1 MLPPRNALDLSGTRH
16 NRSQRGVRLADSA
29 RAAPVDTELPLF
41 FRGIGVFAGYTNAG
55 DTAAALVDGCLR
67 TGDLSSLDGQGR
79 LILQRKITDVFIRAV
94 GKSVP
99 PTIWESYVEGDL
111 LVAWT
116 RAPALNANRLSC
128 V

>member
-1 MLPPRNALDLSGTRH
+1 M
-16 NRSQRGVRLADSA
+16 RLADST

-55 DTAAALVDGCLR
+55 DTAAAFVDGCLR
-67 TGDLSSLDGQGR
+67 TEDLSSLDGQGR

-94 GKSVP
+94 GESVP
-99 PTIWESYVEGDL
+99 PTVWESYVEGDL

-116 RAPALNANRLSC
+116 KAPALKANLLSC